1 MPAIQFN
8 RLQTFNNRVFLFS
21 RFTFAADFKTYD
33 MNWNDDDDDFGFDFE
48 DLSPEEKEAIDRE
61 MKEKDQKIK
70 NHPLRKQAEEIYRI
84 VTALHESIE
93 DEMER
98 DMFSPAIESCMI
110 IPAKI
115 AGAMASES
123 WLLSMQNAAIIRSHA
138 EFLLTSTSGLK
149 YEGNADQRYVKMMR
163 EEMLK
168 FKDLFVEWIKEIHAM
183 EKEEYTDEWGLFL
196 RK

>member
-1 MPAIQFN
+1 MHFN
-8 RLQTFNNRVFLFS
+8 RLQTFNYRLLI
-21 RFTFAADFKTYD
+21 FAPLLLQENYLKTYT
-33 MNWNDDDDDFGFDFE
+33 MNWDDDDDFGFDFD
-48 DLSPEEKEAIDRE
+48 DLTPEEKEELDRE
-61 MKEKDQKIK
+61 MKAKEHKSK

-84 VTALHESIE
+84 VTALHESIK

-110 IPAKI
+110 IPAKL
-115 AGAMASES
+115 AGAIGSDS
-123 WLLSMQNAAIIRSHA
+123 WLLCMQNAAIIRSHA

-168 FKDLFVEWIKEIHAM
+168 FQALFVEWIKEIHAM
-183 EKEEYTDEWGLFL
+183 EEEEYVDEWGLFL

>member
-1 MPAIQFN
+1 MHFN
-8 RLQTFNNRVFLFS
+8 RLQTFNYRLLI
-21 RFTFAADFKTYD
+21 FAPLLLQENYLKTYT
-33 MNWNDDDDDFGFDFE
+33 MNWDDDDDFGFDFD
-48 DLSPEEKEAIDRE
+48 DLTPEEKEELDRE
-61 MKEKDQKIK
+61 MKAKEHKSK

-84 VTALHESIE
+84 VTALHESIK

-110 IPAKI
+110 IPAKL
-115 AGAMASES
+115 AGAIGSDS
-123 WLLSMQNAAIIRSHA
+123 WLLCMQNAAIIRSHA

-168 FKDLFVEWIKEIHAM
+168 FQALFVEWIKEIHAM
-183 EKEEYTDEWGLFL
+183 EEEEYVDEWGLFL
-196 RK
+196 RNKI

>member
-1 MPAIQFN
+1 MHFN
-8 RLQTFNNRVFLFS
+8 RLQTFNYRLLI
-21 RFTFAADFKTYD
+21 FAPLLLRENYLKTYT
-33 MNWNDDDDDFGFDFE
+33 MNWDDDDDFGFDFD
-48 DLSPEEKEAIDRE
+48 DLTPEEKEELDRE
-61 MKEKDQKIK
+61 MKAKEHKSK

-84 VTALHESIE
+84 VTALHESIK

-110 IPAKI
+110 IPAKL
-115 AGAMASES
+115 AGAIGSDS
-123 WLLSMQNAAIIRSHA
+123 WLLCMQNAAIIRSHA

-168 FKDLFVEWIKEIHAM
+168 FQSLFVEWIKEIHAM
-183 EKEEYTDEWGLFL
+183 EEEEYVDEWGLFL